1 MGRLTVSRRSAQ
13 ITLVAVQRS
22 TSHATPA
29 LVADV
34 LHRCEVWTLLECH
47 AVRRIALAPSR
58 DLRPVRAVFPELNQ
72 QVIAPSQLA
81 AWQRLERRVHH
92 AIAELAGNPVL
103 GAMVADVCDEL
114 ERICTQHVPRPT
126 HRPGT
131 LWLLQSQHRKIVS
144 CIEAGLADE
153 AVLHTRAHLHLIR
166 DQLVAALS
174 ASRPGTRPK
183 NR

>member
-1 MGRLTVSRRSAQ
+1 MQNGSADVSRRSAQ
-13 ITLVAVQRS
+13 ITLVAAQRP

-34 LHRCEVWTLLECH
+34 LHRCELWTLLECH
-47 AVRRIALAPSR
+47 AVRRVALSQSR
-58 DLRPVRAVFPELNQ
+58 DLQPVRVVFPELNQ
-72 QVIAPSQLA
+72 QVIAPSEPA
-81 AWQRLERRVHH
+81 AWQRLETGVHH

-103 GAMVADVCDEL
+103 GAMVADVCGEL
-114 ERICTQHVPRPT
+114 ERICAEHVPRPI

-131 LWLLQSQHRKIVS
+131 RWLLQSQHRKIVS

-153 AVLHTRAHLHLIR
+153 AVLHTRSHLHLIR

-174 ASRPGTRPK
+174 APGLG
-183 NR
+183 

>member
-1 MGRLTVSRRSAQ
+1 MARLTVSRRSAQ
-13 ITLVAVQRS
+13 ITLVAARRP
-22 TSHATPA
+22 TSHATPT

-34 LHRCEVWTLLECH
+34 LHRCELWSLLECH
-47 AVRRIALAPSR
+47 AVRCVALARSR
-58 DLRPVRAVFPELNQ
+58 DLRPVRAVFPELNR
-72 QVIAPSQLA
+72 QVIAPSQPA
-81 AWQRLERRVHH
+81 AWQRLEMRVHH
-92 AIAELAGNPVL
+92 ALAELAGNPVL
-103 GAMVADVCDEL
+103 GVMVADVCGEL
-114 ERICTQHVPRPT
+114 ERICAEHVPRPI

-174 ASRPGTRPK
+174 APRFG
-183 NR
+183 